1 MIGRTLG
8 HYRILEKIGAGG
20 MGEIY
25 RARDEQL
32 DRDVA
37 LKVLPPGML
46 KDEKARRRFRNE
58 ALLLAKLNHP
68 NIATV
73 HEFDTEDG
81 ADFLVME
88 CVAGT
93 SLAQKLERT
102 GPLPEKELL
111 LIATQVALALEEAH
125 ERGIVH
131 RDLKPG
137 NIIIAPKDRAKVLDF
152 GIAKLLRPAGDTDP
166 TQSITAAHSG
176 AGTLPYMSPEQL
188 KGEAAGARSDIFS
201 FGAVLYEMATGR
213 RPCEETLP
221 SRLID
226 AIVRERPVPPRQL
239 NPRISA
245 ELERIILKCLEKEPE
260 NRYQSAKELEVDLR
274 RLQTPSA
281 VPLTLAAG
289 VTPNPWRARRTK
301 VAGVAIAIVLLLAL
315 VLGIRWWR
323 ARRALLSSST
333 PIQSLAVLPLENL
346 SGDPQ
351 QEYFA
356 QGMTEELTTQL
367 AQISA
372 LRVISRTSVT
382 SYKDS
387 RLSLPE
393 IGKQLHVDAIVEGSV
408 MRSKDRVRITA
419 RLIQASNG
427 NLLWTQAYDRNVE
440 DVLGLQDEVA
450 RTIASEVKVTLTPD
464 EQARLANARPVN
476 PAAHEA
482 YLEGSALNK
491 GTPAQQWIAKQSFEE
506 AIRVDPNYAPA
517 YAGLAEYYWSNPQLD
532 PSVAMPQ
539 AKHYAQRALE
549 LDPNL
554 AQAHTTLGA
563 IRFYADWDWKGAEQE
578 LRHALELS
586 PSDAEAHRTYSYF
599 LVAMGRTD
607 QAITEIQRAQ
617 QIDPLNIWTQITA
630 GWVYYYSRQYDKA
643 IAQCQ
648 NLLKLDPNSAG
659 AYDCL
664 GTSYLAEGEYQ
675 KAIEAAQKA
684 SGFSNGDP
692 TRAVGLGR
700 AYAAAGKK
708 ADARRVIEQ
717 LRQLSAHTY
726 VSPYFFATIY
736 AALGQKD
743 EAFHWLDKAFHQRDR
758 YLAWLKVDG
767 AIDPLRSDA
776 RLTRLLRQVG
786 LIN

>member
-8 HYRILEKIGAGG
+8 HYRIIEKIGAGG
-20 MGEIY
+20 MGEVY

-37 LKVLPPGML
+37 LKLLPSGML

-68 NIATV
+68 NVATI
-73 HEFDTEDG
+73 HEFDTDSG

-88 CVAGT
+88 CVTGT
-93 SLAQKLERT
+93 PLALRLEG

-111 LIATQVALALEEAH
+111 VIAIQVAQALEEAH

-137 NIIIAPKDRAKVLDF
+137 NIIITPKGRAKVLDF

-166 TQSITAAHSG
+166 TQSITGAHGG

-188 KGEAAGARSDIFS
+188 KGETVGASSDIFS
-201 FGAVLYEMATGR
+201 LGVVLYEMATGR

-226 AIVRERPVPPRQL
+226 AIVRQSPIPPRTV
-239 NPRISA
+239 NARISP
-245 ELERIILKCLEKEPE
+245 ELERITMKCLEKEPD

-274 RLQTPSA
+274 RLQTVSSAPVTAAPAVKPSSSGKK
-281 VPLTLAAG
+281 T
-289 VTPNPWRARRTK
+289 TK
-301 VAGVAIAIVLLLAL
+301 FVGTGIVIALVIAL
-315 VLGIRWWR
+315 VLGIGWWR
-323 ARRALLSSST
+323 GRVSPVSSS
-333 PIQSLAVLPLENL
+333 PSIQSLAVLPLENL

-351 QEYFA
+351 QEYFT

-382 SYKDS
+382 SYKNS

-408 MRSKDRVRITA
+408 MRSADRVRITA

-427 NLLWTQAYDRNVE
+427 KLLWTQAYDRDVK
-440 DVLGLQDEVA
+440 DVLDLQDEVA

-476 PAAHEA
+476 PLAHEA
-482 YLEGSALNK
+482 YLEGNALNK
-491 GTPAQQWIAKQSFEE
+491 GTPAQQRIAKESFEK
-506 AIRVDPNYAPA
+506 AIEIDPNYAPA
-517 YAGLAEYYWSNPQLD
+517 YAGLADYYWSNSQLD
-532 PSVAMPQ
+532 SSVAMPK
-539 AKHYAQRALE
+539 AKQYAQQALK

-554 AQAHTTLGA
+554 AHAHTALGA
-563 IRFYADWDWKGAEQE
+563 IRFYADWDWAGAEQE
-578 LRHALELS
+578 LKDALELS

-599 LVAMGRTD
+599 LAAMGRPD
-607 QAITEIQRAQ
+607 QAIAEIQRAQ
-617 QIDPLNIWTQITA
+617 EIDPLNIWTQITA
-630 GWVYYYSRQYDKA
+630 GWVFYYSRQYNKA
-643 IAQCQ
+643 IEQCQ
-648 NLLKLDPNSAG
+648 KALELDPNSAG
-659 AYDCL
+659 GYDCL
-664 GTSYLAEGEYQ
+664 GTSYLAAGQYQ

-684 SGFSNGDP
+684 SSFSNDDP
-692 TRAVGLGR
+692 TRVVGLGR
-700 AYAAAGKK
+700 AYALAGRK
-708 ADARRVIEQ
+708 ADARRVIDQ
-717 LRQLSAHTY
+717 LKELSGRTY

-743 EAFHWLDKAFHQRDR
+743 EAFGWLEKAFHQHDR
-758 YLAWLKVDG
+758 YLAWLKADG
-767 AIDPLRSDA
+767 AIDPLRGDP
-776 RLTRLLRQVG
+776 RLQRLLQR
-786 LIN
+786 INLEN

>member
-20 MGEIY
+20 MGEVY

-37 LKVLPPGML
+37 LKVLPSGML

-68 NIATV
+68 NVATI
-73 HEFDTEDG
+73 HEFNTEDG
-81 ADFLVME
+81 VDFLVME

-93 SLAQKLERT
+93 SLAQRLET
-102 GPLPEKELL
+102 GPLREKELL
-111 LIATQVALALEEAH
+111 ALAIQVAQALEEAH

-137 NIIIAPKDRAKVLDF
+137 NIIITPRDRAKVLDF
-152 GIAKLLRPAGDTDP
+152 GIAKLFRPAGDTDP
-166 TQSITAAHSG
+166 TQSVTGAHGG

-188 KGEAAGARSDIFS
+188 RGEAAGASSDIFS
-201 FGAVLYEMATGR
+201 FGVALYEMATGR

-226 AIVRERPVPPRQL
+226 AIVRENPVPARTV
-239 NPRISA
+239 NVKISP
-245 ELERIILKCLEKEPE
+245 ELDRIIMKCLEKEPQ

-274 RLQTPSA
+274 RLQTLSSA
-281 VPLTLAAG
+281 PVTAAPA
-289 VTPNPWRARRTK
+289 VRSTFWRRKATK
-301 VAGVAIAIVLLLAL
+301 FAGLGIAIALVIAL
-315 VLGIRWWR
+315 VLGIRGWR
-323 ARRALLSSST
+323 ARVNSNSGSQ

-351 QEYFA
+351 QEYFTE
-356 QGMTEELTTQL
+356 GMTEELTTQL

-382 SYKDS
+382 SYKNS

-393 IGKQLHVDAIVEGSV
+393 IGKQLHVDAIVQGSV

-419 RLIQASNG
+419 RVIQASNG
-427 NLLWTQAYDRNVE
+427 NLLWTQVYDRNVE
-440 DVLGLQDEVA
+440 DVLDLQDEVA

-482 YLEGSALNK
+482 YLEGNALNK
-491 GTPAQQWIAKQSFEE
+491 GTPAQQWIAKESFEK
-506 AIRVDPNYAPA
+506 AIKIDPNYAPA
-517 YAGLAEYYWSNPQLD
+517 YAGLADYYWSNSQLD
-532 PSVAMPQ
+532 PKVAMPK
-539 AKHYAQRALE
+539 AKEYAQQALK

-554 AQAHTTLGA
+554 AHAHTALGA
-563 IRFYADWDWKGAEQE
+563 IRFYADWDWAGAEQE
-578 LRHALELS
+578 LKHALELS

-599 LVAMGRTD
+599 LAAMGRPD
-607 QAITEIQRAQ
+607 QAIAEIQRAQ

-643 IAQCQ
+643 IEQCRSV
-648 NLLKLDPNSAG
+648 LELDANSVG
-659 AYDCL
+659 GYDCL
-664 GTSYLAEGEYQ
+664 GTSYLAESEYQ
-675 KAIEAAQKA
+675 EGIEAAEKA
-684 SGFSNGDP
+684 SGFSNDDP
-692 TRAVGLGR
+692 TRVVGLGR
-700 AYAAAGKK
+700 AYALAGKK
-708 ADARRVIEQ
+708 ADARRVIGQ
-717 LRQLSAHTY
+717 LRQLSIHTY

-736 AALGQKD
+736 AALGERD
-743 EAFHWLDKAFHQRDR
+743 EAFKWLETALREHDR

-767 AIDPLRSDA
+767 AIDPLRNDA
-776 RLTRLLRQVG
+776 RLRKLLQQ
-786 LIN
+786 INLAD

>member
-1 MIGRTLG
+1 
-8 HYRILEKIGAGG
+8 

-93 SLAQKLERT
+93 SLAQKLET

-111 LIATQVALALEEAH
+111 LIATQVAQALQEAH

-137 NIIIAPKDRAKVLDF
+137 NIVIAPKDRAKVLDF

-166 TQSITAAHSG
+166 TQSITGSHGG

-188 KGEAAGARSDIFS
+188 RGEAAGARSDIFS

-226 AIVRERPVPPRQL
+226 AIIREQPEPPRQL
-239 NPRISA
+239 NPKISS

-274 RLQTPSA
+274 RLQTPSSA
-281 VPLTLAAG
+281 PPTIVVAAKPSHWRGSRTVEFTALAM
-289 VTPNPWRARRTK
+289 
-301 VAGVAIAIVLLLAL
+301 
-315 VLGIRWWR
+315 GI
-323 ARRALLSSST
+323 ALLIALGLGVRAWRERQAAARASST
-333 PIQSLAVLPLENL
+333 EIRSLAVLPLENL

-382 SYKDS
+382 SYKNS

-393 IGKQLHVDAIVEGSV
+393 IGKQLHVDAVVEGSV
-408 MRSKDRVRITA
+408 MRSNDRVRITA
-419 RLIQASNG
+419 RLVQASNG
-427 NLLWTQAYDRNVE
+427 DLLWAQSYDRNLK
-440 DVLGLQDEVA
+440 DVLSLQEEVA
-450 RTIASEVKVTLTPD
+450 RAVAGEVKVTLTPD
-464 EQARLANARPVN
+464 EQARLATAQVVN
-476 PAAHEA
+476 PKAHDD
-482 YLEGSALNK
+482 YLEGSYLDK
-491 GTPAQQWIAKQSFEE
+491 GTSSQQRKALEYFED
-506 AIRVDPNYAPA
+506 AIRIDPKYAAA
-517 YAGLAEYYWSNPQLD
+517 YAGLADYYWSNQELPPRGRMPKAKEYAQRALGLDPNLADAHIALGAIHFFADWDWPAAEKEFKRAIELSPSDVEAHRTYSVYLAAMGRADEALAESARAQQLD
-532 PSVAMPQ
+532 PLSIWAQITAGYMFYFTR
-539 AKHYAQRALE
+539 HYDEAIEQCGKALE
-549 LDPNL
+549 LDPN
-554 AQAHTTLGA
+554 
-563 IRFYADWDWKGAEQE
+563 
-578 LRHALELS
+578 S
-586 PSDAEAHRTYSYF
+586 
-599 LVAMGRTD
+599 V
-607 QAITEIQRAQ
+607 
-617 QIDPLNIWTQITA
+617 
-630 GWVYYYSRQYDKA
+630 
-643 IAQCQ
+643 
-648 NLLKLDPNSAG
+648 G

-664 GTSYLAEGEYQ
+664 GTSYAAEGKYEQ
-675 KAIEAAQKA
+675 AIEASQKA
-684 SGFSNGDP
+684 STLSNNDP
-692 TRAVGLGR
+692 TRLVGLGR
-700 AYAAAGKK
+700 AYALAGRK
-708 ADARRVIEQ
+708 ADALRVLEQ
-717 LRQLSAHTY
+717 LRQTTGRMY
-726 VSPYFFATIY
+726 VPPYFFATIY
-736 AALGQKD
+736 GDLGERD
-743 EAFHWLDKAFHQRDR
+743 EAFRWLDKGFEEGDQ
-758 YLAWLKVDG
+758 YLPWLKVDS
-767 AIDPLRSDA
+767 AIDPLRSDSRFQPLLV
-776 RLTRLLRQVG
+776 RLG
-786 LIN
+786 LTN